1 MTEGLA
7 GVHSIVAQLTPSEE
21 QMPAVKAQ
29 AESVVVTAGAG
40 AGKTRTLVARYLYL
54 LAHEEL
60 SPRRIAA
67 ITFTR
72 KAAREMRNRVREAI
86 STYLGQGLSPQE
98 HARWDRC
105 YSQLDAARIGTIH
118 QLCTEILR
126 AHPAEAQV
134 DPRFEVLDEAQAA
147 LLQTQAME
155 RALAWAAEDKEGVA
169 LFELLG
175 ERRLQQV
182 LAQLLRERL
191 KTRAAF
197 RGSREALLARWQEAL
212 ESEQRRAIE
221 ALMSNPAW
229 RAQVATLRRE
239 EPSRDDDRMAEQ
251 RARALAALDGA
262 AAAETPAE
270 KGQVLAALDEINLSG
285 GSQKAWPGGKD
296 QLRSVKD
303 ALGTLRD
310 LWQEQAGVQGLSL
323 TPLDEEL
330 AARVP
335 ALHELFAR
343 ADEAYRRLK
352 AERQVLDFDDLEA
365 EALKLLAGSEAVRS
379 RWQEELGALLVD
391 EYQDTNGR
399 QRDLVNLLHG
409 DGNRLFIV
417 GDAKQSI
424 YRFRGAEV
432 AVFREERERIAAGNG
447 RGYNLATS
455 YRPHKGLLNGLN
467 ALLEAVMGTE
477 EMQGQPWV
485 EPFTPLTHYRDEP
498 LPGLDAPYISLQLA
512 VGNKEDGLPVA
523 AQALAAEIVKMVED
537 DAVAVKYGD
546 VAILCRASTSFEY
559 YEDVLDEWGIP
570 YLTVAGRG
578 FYERPEIRDLL
589 NGLAAIMDPTDDLA
603 LVGVLRSPV
612 GGYRDGELYAL
623 RRAQQANGSPTL
635 WEQIGHEARQPPVI
649 SLLRQLNGRAGR
661 EPVADL
667 LKSFLDESD
676 YRAALR
682 QAGQQRAIRNV
693 EKLLA
698 LAHES
703 GLVAVSEFLEYVEN
717 VRAASGREG
726 EARATA
732 GNAVQIMSVHQAK
745 GLEFPVVVI
754 GDLNKM
760 SGGWTSLLIRE
771 DWGVLPLVK
780 DELDNQPVAFQLGKR
795 EEDAQEVAESRR
807 LLYVAATRA
816 RDRLILNGAV
826 QLNKGGRPGR
836 LKGWLKEMAGPLGLL
851 QEAVEIDEEGAQAL
865 ARELRVGEVAVDCTF
880 YEPKFRPE
888 RPGGSDREWE
898 TRRSRWTAPL
908 LEPIPLPAIAEE
920 ERPARRIWRV
930 VPEEKV
936 ARRAPSWL
944 IGSLVHESLAAW
956 RFPDGAADAVFER
969 WTRTRAR
976 EYGLTDEGQIGHA
989 TRQTLMLLGRFRQHA
1004 LFQKM
1009 DRARR
1014 LHELPYTMA
1023 DGDSLALGQVDVLYQ
1038 WEGQWHVV
1046 DFKTDRVHDRRV
1058 LKQILAEKEY
1068 EAQVQR
1074 YARAV
1079 AQLLGEIPVCSLC
1092 LLDYEGGV
1100 YEHPVAVEDR
1110 GR

>member
-7 GVHSIVAQLTPSEE
+7 EVHPIVAQLTPSEE
-21 QMPAVKAQ
+21 QMPAIKAE

-54 LAHEEL
+54 LAHEAL

-86 STYLGQGLSPQE
+86 STYLGEGLSPEE

-155 RALAWAAEDKEGVA
+155 RALAWAAEDREGAA

-182 LAQLLRERL
+182 LAQLLQERL

-212 ESEQRRAIE
+212 EREQIRATN
-221 ALMSNPAW
+221 ALTANPAW
-229 RAQVATLRRE
+229 QAQVATLRRE

-251 RARALAALDGA
+251 RALALAALDGA
-262 AAAETPAE
+262 AAAGTPAE
-270 KGQVLAALDEINLSG
+270 KGQKLAALDQINLSG
-285 GSQKAWPGGKD
+285 GSQKAWPGGKE
-296 QLRSVKD
+296 QLQSVKD
-303 ALGTLRD
+303 ALRVLRE
-310 LWQEQAGVQGLSL
+310 LWREQAGLQGLSL

-343 ADEAYRRLK
+343 ADKAYRRLK

-365 EALKLLAGSEAVRS
+365 EALQLLAGSGAVRS
-379 RWQEELGALLVD
+379 RWQEELAALLVD

-455 YRPHKGLLNGLN
+455 YRPHKGLLDGLN
-467 ALLEAVMGTE
+467 ALLEAVMGTG
-477 EMQGQPWV
+477 EMPGQPWV
-485 EPFTPLTHYRDEP
+485 EPFAPLTHYRQEP
-498 LPGLDAPYISLQLA
+498 LQGLDAPYISLQLA
-512 VGNKEDGLPVA
+512 LGNKEDGLPVA

-537 DAVAVKYGD
+537 DTVAVEYGD

-635 WEQIGHEARQPPVI
+635 WEEIGREAQQPVI
-649 SLLRQLNGRAGR
+649 SLLRQLNSRAGR

-682 QAGQQRAIRNV
+682 RAGQQRAIRNV

-703 GLVAVSEFLEYVEN
+703 GLVAVSDFLEYVEN
-717 VRAASGREG
+717 VRATSGREG

-760 SGGWTSLLIRE
+760 SGGRTSLLIRE

-807 LLYVAATRA
+807 LLYVATTRA
-816 RDRLILNGAV
+816 RDRLILNGSV

-836 LKGWLKEMAGPLGLL
+836 LNGWLKEMAGPLGLL
-851 QEAVEIDEEGAQAL
+851 QETVEIEEEGARAL
-865 ARELRVGEVAVDCTF
+865 ARELRVGEVTVGCTF
-880 YEPKFRPE
+880 YEPKYRPE
-888 RPGGSDREWE
+888 RPGGSDREGE

-908 LEPIPLPAIAEE
+908 LEPIPLPAIEKE

-944 IGSLVHESLAAW
+944 IGSLVHEALAAW
-956 RFPDGAADAVFER
+956 RFPEGGADAVFER
-969 WTRTRAR
+969 WARTRAR

-989 TRQTLMLLGRFRQHA
+989 AGQTLTLLQRFRRHA
-1004 LFQKM
+1004 LFDKM

-1014 LHELPYTMA
+1014 LHELPYTMTE
-1023 DGDSLALGQVDVLYQ
+1023 GDSLALGQVDVLYQ
-1038 WEGQWHVV
+1038 REGRWHVV

-1079 AQLLGEIPVCSLC
+1079 AQLLGEAPVCSLC
-1092 LLDYEGGV
+1092 FLDYEGSV
-1100 YEHPVAVEDR
+1100 YEHPVAVEDV